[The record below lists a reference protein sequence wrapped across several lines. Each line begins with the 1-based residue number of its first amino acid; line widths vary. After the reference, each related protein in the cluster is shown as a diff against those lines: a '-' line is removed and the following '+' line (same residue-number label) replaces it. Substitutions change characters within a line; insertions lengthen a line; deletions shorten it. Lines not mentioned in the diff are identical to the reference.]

1 MLGNKRAETFPCRI
15 IYCLSHLGQG
25 VSFHPTLAA
34 PLLLPESL
42 GLERRQLSFSW
53 RSQVQAPGFGKRP
66 PWSPWGW
73 HSILC
78 CWLGT
83 LTPVQRGAPTKN
95 TGGGSDFR
103 MCLFN
108 SNLVSECFRQLPP
121 STICFYV
128 IKLYSYKTF
137 GGKSWWV
144 MLILSNIS
152 RDSQHCR
159 FILYVTLKTSLVKL
173 WFYEADSEK
182 LPLNH
187 SISSDRAFF
196 FPFQRSHWAKI

>member
-1 MLGNKRAETFPCRI
+1 MGIPVCGHREDRKIEQDEEKSLRQSKGSHVVTGDPLSGSEPRCSVLGNKRAETFPCCI

-34 PLLLPESL
+34 PPLLPESL
-42 GLERRQLSFSW
+42 GLERRQLSFSR

-83 LTPVQRGAPTKN
+83 LTPVQRGAPKRTL
-95 TGGGSDFR
+95 GGSDFR
-103 MCLFN
+103 ICLFN

-121 STICFYV
+121 RTICFYV
-128 IKLYSYKTF
+128 IELYSYKTL
-137 GGKSWWV
+137 GHDE
-144 MLILSNIS
+144 L
-152 RDSQHCR
+152 
-159 FILYVTLKTSLVKL
+159 LYVNFV
-173 WFYEADSEK
+173 
-182 LPLNH
+182 
-187 SISSDRAFF
+187 
-196 FPFQRSHWAKI
+196 